1 MNKNKFRSWSIQGKR
16 FWYFDIH
23 TGYNAENSDRF
34 APAEQ
39 SIALQD
45 KGDVNFYVGDI
56 GEFPNGDRFIVK
68 IEDWLEVYIDWIGEP
83 ECEDQARDL
92 YRIGNATIIGNIH
105 QHSELIKL

>member
-39 SIALQD
+39 SIVLKD
-45 KGDVNFYVGDI
+45 NIGVDFYIGDV
-56 GEFPNGDRFIVK
+56 GEFPNGDRFI
-68 IEDWLEVYIDWIGEP
+68 IAMEEWLEVSIQWIGEP
-83 ECEDQARDL
+83 ECEDQAGDL
-92 YRIGNATIIGNIH
+92 PRISKATIIGNIH
-105 QHSELIKL
+105 QNPELIK